1 MEDPIRLSN
10 DEAFAKTP
18 VTGSANQQPLE
29 APEAVLEAPPPPSYV
44 PFKPE
49 DAAHVAWEDLAN
61 PEGGAD
67 SRAAFVESLRKVGF
81 AFLSLPDS
89 MMGASSSPT
98 LRTIF
103 VLFCVLYCFIIYLIK
118 CKKINYIK

>member
-18 VTGSANQQPLE
+18 VGSADQQPLE
-29 APEAVLEAPPPPSYV
+29 APEAVLLEAPPPPSYV

-49 DAAHVAWEDLAN
+49 DAAHVAWEDMAN

-89 MMGASSSPT
+89 MMGASSSPPFGQF
-98 LRTIF
+98 LCCF
-103 VLFCVLYCFIIYLIK
+103 VYFIFII
-118 CKKINYIK
+118 

>member
-18 VTGSANQQPLE
+18 VGSADQQPLE

-89 MMGASSSPT
+89 MMGASSSLPFGQF
-98 LRTIF
+98 LYYICL
-103 VLFCVLYCFIIYLIK
+103 LFI
-118 CKKINYIK
+118 